1 MSLERESRASPSGE
15 DHLVRPRKSADTA
28 LAESEAR
35 YRALVRASSSLVWTT
50 AADGKIVDMPEWRA
64 LTGQTVEEVRGWGW
78 LNALHPDDRSRVEVV
93 WQAAL
98 DTRSIYETEYR
109 IRHRDGVYVWYQ
121 VRGAPVLEDDGS
133 VREWVGLCVDIE
145 DQKRAAQQRLEAE
158 KALRDLNETLEQRV
172 EAEARD
178 RARIWNV
185 SQDLL
190 VVADREGK
198 YLNVNPAW
206 TATLGWSEADL
217 VGKTSEWLLHPNDHE
232 KTRAELARLAE
243 GHRTL
248 RFENRLRDKDGTY
261 CWLSWTA
268 VPDRGLIYAV
278 ARNVTELRNTEQKL
292 HETQAE
298 LQRVS
303 RLNTISEITASIAHE
318 IRQPLAAVRTDGD
331 TCIRWLRTQP
341 PNLEKAHATAARIS
355 ENAHRASE
363 IIDRIQALFRKTEPA
378 LSWLNINDVIN
389 DVVLLLRGEMR
400 YRDVLLSVELQADL
414 SPVLADRVQL
424 QQVML
429 NLMMNG
435 AEAMSEVSE
444 RPRTLLVKS
453 EAESTGAVVVSV
465 EDSGIGL
472 DPATVGKIFEAFYS
486 TKLSGM
492 GMGLSICRS
501 IVESYDGNLRAL
513 PRRPY
518 GAIFQFT
525 LPPVFSPR

>member
-1 MSLERESRASPSGE
+1 
-15 DHLVRPRKSADTA
+15 
-28 LAESEAR
+28 
-35 YRALVRASSSLVWTT
+35 
-50 AADGKIVDMPEWRA
+50 
-64 LTGQTVEEVRGWGW
+64 
-78 LNALHPDDRSRVEVV
+78 
-93 WQAAL
+93 
-98 DTRSIYETEYR
+98 
-109 IRHRDGVYVWYQ
+109 
-121 VRGAPVLEDDGS
+121 VRGAPVLEDDGG
-133 VREWVGLCVDIE
+133 VREWVGLCVNIE
-145 DQKRAAQQRLEAE
+145 DQKRAAQQQLEAE

-172 EAEARD
+172 KAEAHD
-178 RARIWNV
+178 RAQIWNG

-206 TATLGWSEADL
+206 TAALGWSEADL
-217 VGKTSEWLLHPNDHE
+217 VGKTSEWLLHPNDRE
-232 KTRAELARLAE
+232 KTRAELTRLAE

-261 CWLSWTA
+261 HWLSWMA
-268 VPDRGLIYAV
+268 APDRGLIYAV
-278 ARNVTELRNTEQKL
+278 ARDVTDLRNTERKL

-331 TCIRWLRTQP
+331 TCIRWLSTQP
-341 PNLEKAHATAARIS
+341 PHLEKASATAARIS

-389 DVVLLLRGEMR
+389 DVVVLLRGEMR

-465 EDSGIGL
+465 EDF
-472 DPATVGKIFEAFYS
+472 AS
-486 TKLSGM
+486 TTQQK
-492 GMGLSICRS
+492 
-501 IVESYDGNLRAL
+501 
-513 PRRPY
+513 
-518 GAIFQFT
+518 
-525 LPPVFSPR
+525 

>member
-1 MSLERESRASPSGE
+1 VDRRAR
-15 DHLVRPRKSADTA
+15 LVRSGFGR
-28 LAESEAR
+28 
-35 YRALVRASSSLVWTT
+35 
-50 AADGKIVDMPEWRA
+50 
-64 LTGQTVEEVRGWGW
+64 
-78 LNALHPDDRSRVEVV
+78 
-93 WQAAL
+93 
-98 DTRSIYETEYR
+98 
-109 IRHRDGVYVWYQ
+109 
-121 VRGAPVLEDDGS
+121 
-133 VREWVGLCVDIE
+133 
-145 DQKRAAQQRLEAE
+145 
-158 KALRDLNETLEQRV
+158 
-172 EAEARD
+172 
-178 RARIWNV
+178 
-185 SQDLL
+185 
-190 VVADREGK
+190 
-198 YLNVNPAW
+198 
-206 TATLGWSEADL
+206 
-217 VGKTSEWLLHPNDHE
+217 KTSEWLLHPNDRE
-232 KTRAELARLAE
+232 KTRAELTRLAE

-261 CWLSWTA
+261 HWLSWMA
-268 VPDRGLIYAV
+268 APDRGLIYAV
-278 ARNVTELRNTEQKL
+278 ARDVTDLRNTERKL

-331 TCIRWLRTQP
+331 TCIRWLSTQP
-341 PNLEKAHATAARIS
+341 PHLEKASATAARIS

-389 DVVLLLRGEMR
+389 DVVVLLRGEMR

-465 EDSGIGL
+465 EDF
-472 DPATVGKIFEAFYS
+472 AS
-486 TKLSGM
+486 TTQQK
-492 GMGLSICRS
+492 
-501 IVESYDGNLRAL
+501 
-513 PRRPY
+513 
-518 GAIFQFT
+518 
-525 LPPVFSPR
+525 